1 MFDEKINFYCCDVSF
16 ISLSKILP
24 ALDRITDVD
33 SFGVMLI
40 KPQFESEREDIVKGK
55 AKDIDKHVDVIK
67 KVFNNAMENNF
78 SILNLDF
85 SPILGNKKKNIEY
98 LMMIKKES
106 NINCNVNDAN
116 IETVIQNAKDFFSGD
131 TCE

>member
-1 MFDEKINFYCCDVSF
+1 MKKINFYCCDVSF

-85 SPILGNKKKNIEY
+85 SPILGNKKKI
-98 LMMIKKES
+98 LS
-106 NINCNVNDAN
+106 
-116 IETVIQNAKDFFSGD
+116 T
-131 TCE
+131 

>member
-1 MFDEKINFYCCDVSF
+1 
-16 ISLSKILP
+16 
-24 ALDRITDVD
+24 
-33 SFGVMLI
+33 
-40 KPQFESEREDIVKGK
+40 
-55 AKDIDKHVDVIK
+55 VIK

-106 NINCNVNDAN
+106 NINCNVSDAN
-116 IETVIQNAKDFFSGD
+116 IETVIQNAKDFLSGD